1 MDFPKL
7 VKAMNFRIMP
17 FIVFIVLTF
26 MESGSGQVV
35 IIANKSVPVDTL
47 KKSELLDLYIG
58 DVRFWVDDVP
68 VVTLE
73 LEPEDNIKTLF
84 YSFLDRRPSWM
95 KSIWLKKMLSGEGDP
110 PLFMNSME
118 DILKKVASTPGAI
131 GYINQADVTTDVKV
145 LMSLQE

>member
-7 VKAMNFRIMP
+7 VKAMNFRIML

-35 IIANKSVPVDTL
+35 IIAHKSVPVDTL

>member
-1 MDFPKL
+1 
-7 VKAMNFRIMP
+7 MNIRIIP
-17 FIVFIVLTF
+17 FILFIVLTF

-118 DILKKVASTPGAI
+118 AILEKVASTPGAI
-131 GYINQADVTTDVKV
+131 GYINQADVTKDVKI
-145 LMSLQE
+145 LLSLQE